1 MALTPEQIRAW
12 TERTCAEQQVAV
24 AVTNPITLNRIGVL
38 LGRAEGAAPAGAP
51 PPAPALQPPDRI
63 DAVGVESSRTRLGV
77 GVDDGVVEDRGD
89 DGALPVE
96 VEPGPLVA

>member
-1 MALTPEQIRAW
+1 MALTPEQVRAW

-38 LGRAEGAAPAGAP
+38 LGRAEGAAPSGAP

-63 DAVGVESSRTRLGV
+63 DAVGIEPARTRGAV
-77 GVDDGVVEDRGD
+77 AIDDGVVEHGGD

-96 VEPGPLVA
+96 VEPGPLVT